1 MNVETREMYSKVA
14 LQEEIKHS
22 NRTSTVEIMDAMARD
37 SREILRIV
45 QEQGLVWEKYK
56 MK

>member
-22 NRTSTVEIMDAMARD
+22 NRTSTVENMDAMARD